1 MCLSRHG
8 AAEVSPGSQLA
19 GRGGLILSSGGGKCL
34 SRAQLERTDLWLQT
48 EILLVFSRLAEC
60 VQLRVKAQ
68 VRVPVSFVFPT
79 KLNIRIRIIPSS

>member
-1 MCLSRHG
+1 MCLSWHG

-34 SRAQLERTDLWLQT
+34 PRAQLERTDLWLQT

-60 VQLRVKAQ
+60 VHLRVKAQ